1 MSRVY
6 ALYQLP
12 HPIPRAGFSLNR
24 RQPEPSDRSRHPLA
38 HPRSRQ
44 RHPPRQTLTPSPSFS
59 LSIPLPPRI
68 SPSPVS
74 LPPSL
79 FSLCSLHLYL
89 PSRGVRRR
97 VCGERFLRARAF
109 NDSRFRFRSE
119 TILWQRSTALQRTEN
134 GENGRLFASRGFP
147 PISLSRRPSLS
158 LSLSVFS
165 PGKKENLIARPFNG
179 PRHDKMRLCSLFLHV
194 MYYFF
199 SFFLFLRFC
208 LSF

>member
-1 MSRVY
+1 M
-6 ALYQLP
+6 
-12 HPIPRAGFSLNR
+12 
-24 RQPEPSDRSRHPLA
+24 
-38 HPRSRQ
+38 
-44 RHPPRQTLTPSPSFS
+44 
-59 LSIPLPPRI
+59 
-68 SPSPVS
+68 
-74 LPPSL
+74 
-79 FSLCSLHLYL
+79 
-89 PSRGVRRR
+89 
-97 VCGERFLRARAF
+97 CGERFLRARAF

-199 SFFLFLRFC
+199 SFFSFPTLLPFFLNGADDRSKDPFKIVEKEKKKKK
-208 LSF
+208 S